1 MRHFRGQGHRGEDG
15 HQIARN
21 RPDADAND
29 KAAGQRRFFGAAID
43 LIGITRSLPRG
54 QTPW

>member
-29 KAAGQRRFFGAAID
+29 KDAGQRRFFGAAID